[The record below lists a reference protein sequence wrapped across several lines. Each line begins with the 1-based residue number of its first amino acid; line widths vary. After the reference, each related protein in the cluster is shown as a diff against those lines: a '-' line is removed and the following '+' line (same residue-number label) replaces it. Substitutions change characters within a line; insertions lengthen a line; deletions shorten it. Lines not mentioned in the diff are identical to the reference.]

1 MYRIPERAGWN
12 SDTLG
17 WDVVTWISPTRTE
30 WLLANV
36 KSEGCMRSACGQAI
50 VKLDIYQPPA
60 SPPASVSLMLQFA
73 SPLRATKNR
82 NTSSTTST
90 IAPLPTPQLRQQ
102 NQKQAQQQHV
112 TKATAATE
120 QQQQQRNKSNNNNNN
135 NTSWTRLWCRGNL
148 RQSSGAGS
156 NIPKA
161 QGVLFGTEIG
171 TLAKASVH
179 VIWDSIQK
187 IPIDQWPK
195 PYVIIFMIDIF
206 ILYFKY
212 KIHGTT

>member
-102 NQKQAQQQHV
+102 NQKQAQQQ
-112 TKATAATE
+112 TRDKGDSSNRTTATATQQE
-120 QQQQQRNKSNNNNNN
+120 QQQQQQQHQLDTVVMQRKSKAIFGCWQQYSQGPRRPFRNWNW
-135 NTSWTRLWCRGNL
+135 NTRKGFSACHMR
-148 RQSSGAGS
+148 
-156 NIPKA
+156 
-161 QGVLFGTEIG
+161 
-171 TLAKASVH
+171 
-179 VIWDSIQK
+179 
-187 IPIDQWPK
+187 
-195 PYVIIFMIDIF
+195 
-206 ILYFKY
+206 
-212 KIHGTT
+212 